1 MRVRVRVRMRVR
13 MRVRERACECVRA
26 LVHVFER
33 VHERVHEHVLERT
46 HACVRVLC
54 FSDCFAANAG
64 LLKHSTWTVVTSSAA
79 FSVRSFLGLVTVES
93 GLLVFGGYAGSGA
106 FFNDLWLSKDAG
118 LTWREIAATGTGPG
132 TRSAG
137 RLVPLRSGDSCLQ
150 IAGWQRGYLQGGA
163 SGAVLYHSD
172 AWVVPEI

>member
-1 MRVRVRVRMRVR
+1 MCVRVSVRDRVRVL
-13 MRVRERACECVRA
+13 A
-26 LVHVFER
+26 HVFER
-33 VHERVHEHVLERT
+33 AHERVHEHVRERMRDR
-46 HACVRVLC
+46 VRVLC
-54 FSDCFAANAG
+54 FYYCFAADAG

-106 FFNDLWLSKDAG
+106 FFNDLWLSEDAG
-118 LTWREIAATGTGPG
+118 LTWREIAATGAGPG